1 MLFVQNKSVAI
12 RIKFNKMK
20 FFIGEASSTIFFL
33 FPWKF
38 LAVFSSTCIFLC
50 NLYIFYLFI
59 FKLANHN
66 FN

>member
-33 FPWKF
+33 FLQYF
-38 LAVFSSTCIFLC
+38 LVHVFFCVI
-50 NLYIFYLFI
+50 YIFFIYLFS
-59 FKLANHN
+59 N
-66 FN
+66 